1 MNAER
6 LHITKSIHLF
16 ASQHDKTQQTSSQE
30 GEETEI
36 ASSALSLLQGRPIVW
51 VARRAAAWTRSLKIN
66 PVFTPTMSC
75 ESSVIIPI
83 ASWPIW
89 ARWRIQGFATPLNQV
104 LMFSFLSLLVDFNL
118 SSIIDP
124 LKDDERW
131 KTKAYTF
138 FGSFGSSAPQNVKFI
153 TRSDRM
159 NWWHHSKPV
168 CPPVGVCWLQSL
180 VKHFPTFPSS
190 TKLPLSTTSSCILG
204 STTSWSWAA
213 CELL

>member
-1 MNAER
+1 
-6 LHITKSIHLF
+6 
-16 ASQHDKTQQTSSQE
+16 
-30 GEETEI
+30 
-36 ASSALSLLQGRPIVW
+36 
-51 VARRAAAWTRSLKIN
+51 
-66 PVFTPTMSC
+66 MSC
-75 ESSVIIPI
+75 ESSVIPM

-180 VKHFPTFPSS
+180 VKVFPTFPSS
-190 TKLPLSTTSSCILG
+190 FKLPYQPPVVAFWGAQPAGAGQLASCCRCSWFGGGAHLRQTHSCCVRLYVCKWEGPFFLSLNNNDRQNWGCYHP
-204 STTSWSWAA
+204 
-213 CELL
+213 